1 LTTRLTPHTPEDL
14 TATRPSPIEAAR
26 ATLTQIEG
34 PWPGRSTG
42 ESAETLMLIS
52 WGRIATLEA
61 QLAAITAEATH
72 SS

>member
-1 LTTRLTPHTPEDL
+1 MTTLTP
-14 TATRPSPIEAAR
+14 TRPSPIEAAR
-26 ATLTQIEG
+26 ATLTQIERG
-34 PWPGRSTG
+34 LAREVVTG

-61 QLAAITAEATH
+61 QLAAITAEATR